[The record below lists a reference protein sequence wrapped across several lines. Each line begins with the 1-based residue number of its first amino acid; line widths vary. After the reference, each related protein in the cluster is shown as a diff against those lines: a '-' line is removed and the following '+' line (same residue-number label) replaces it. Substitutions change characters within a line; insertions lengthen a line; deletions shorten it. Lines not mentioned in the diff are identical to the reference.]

1 MVFQKLQNSYFSHKI
16 SILLYVLF
24 CSLFAKASNTEPKAT
39 MTIDDSFIKDITYDY
54 QLISRGEG
62 YIDCCGTLNISVAM
76 PTDVE
81 VFFVERT
88 RPHLSE
94 NDKIYFGSKS
104 VWPNMTTDINLDKI
118 YWGSFFRIRV
128 RFNDEREIF
137 SPTYSINDFISEQ
150 DMDLL
155 RAQSSV
161 ENMDSDNINLRIENK
176 NLYIETHENIS
187 LSIFDLSGKNIYT
200 GNIYHSSTIYLNHAS
215 SPFIIVTYKNSSTT
229 VTKKLFVK

>member
-24 CSLFAKASNTEPKAT
+24 CSLFAKASNSEPKAT
-39 MTIDDSFIKDITYDY
+39 MTIDDSFVKDITYDY

-150 DMDLL
+150 DMELL
-155 RAQSSV
+155 AEHSSTDKI
-161 ENMDSDNINLRIENK
+161 NADKINLHIENK
-176 NLYIETHENIS
+176 NLYVETHENVS
-187 LSIFDLSGKNIYT
+187 LSIFDLLGKTIFT
-200 GNIYHSSTIYLNHAS
+200 GNIYQSSIINLNHTS
-215 SPFIIVTYKNSSTT
+215 TPFIIVTYKNSSTT
-229 VTKKLFVK
+229 ETKKLFVK

>member
-1 MVFQKLQNSYFSHKI
+1 MVFQKLQNSYFSHRI

-24 CSLFAKASNTEPKAT
+24 CSLFAKASNPEPKAS
-39 MTIDDSFIKDITYDY
+39 MTIDDSFVKDITYDY
-54 QLISRGEG
+54 QLISHGEA
-62 YIDCCGTLNISVAM
+62 YTDCCGTLNISVAM
-76 PTDVE
+76 PADVE

-104 VWPNMTTDINLDKI
+104 VWPNTTTDINLDKI

-150 DMDLL
+150 DMELL
-155 RAQSSV
+155 GAQSSV
-161 ENMDSDNINLRIENK
+161 ENMDTDNINLRIENK
-176 NLYIETHENIS
+176 NLYVETHENIS
-187 LSIFDLSGKNIYT
+187 LSIFDLSGRTIYT
-200 GNIYHSSTIYLNHAS
+200 GNIYQSSTIYLNNLS
-215 SPFIIVTYKNSSTT
+215 TPFVIVTYKNSSTAG
-229 VTKKLFVK
+229 TKKLLVQ